1 MQPLVVTLQHG
12 DTREQVK
19 DLLIPT
25 LKERQALWT
34 ESGGGSDFKNDS
46 LTEAQVVAAAKRH
59 WSLFAQDDVGLQ
71 IVFHTADKQGDNDG
85 ALDWS
90 VSISPPSYPNP
101 AVQSP
106 RLISTLVMQ
115 AGVSA
120 VLQPAVAVRQ
130 DLRRGARGR

>member
-1 MQPLVVTLQHG
+1 MQPLVVTLQQG

-19 DLLIPT
+19 GLLIPT

-34 ESGGGSDFKNDS
+34 ESGGGSDFKDDSLS

-59 WSLFAQDDVGLQ
+59 WPLFAQDEVGLQ
-71 IVFHTADKQGDNDG
+71 IVFRTADIDG
-85 ALDWS
+85 GGTLDWS

-106 RLISTLVMQ
+106 RLISTLVVQ